1 MLFMCR
7 LAHATAFWDVS
18 GDVNL
23 NRTVILRRQHGTNE
37 EKVVAI
43 LTTTMSKTQFRLSV
57 QEVKRQRSLARCG

>member
-1 MLFMCR
+1 MCR

-18 GDVNL
+18 RVVNL

-57 QEVKRQRSLARCG
+57 QEVKRQRSLTRCG

>member
-1 MLFMCR
+1 MCR

-18 GDVNL
+18 RVVNL

-57 QEVKRQRSLARCG
+57 QEVKSQRSLARCG